1 MIGIGQFEKRNPEGF
16 EQLTGLS
23 SAKGLT
29 VPKGARLAV
38 ISCATQAVTWRD
50 DGTAPTASV
59 GVYLPVNTPFVYT
72 GNLNQLQFIEA
83 VASAVVNI
91 SYYS

>member
-1 MIGIGQFEKRNPEGF
+1 MIGIGQFEKRTPMGF
-16 EQLTGLS
+16 QQLTGLS

-29 VPKGARLAV
+29 VPPGARLAV
-38 ISCATQAVTWRD
+38 INCATQAITWRD

-59 GVYLPVNTPFVYT
+59 GMYLPVNEPFVYS
-72 GNLNQLQFIEA
+72 GNLNQLQFIE
-83 VASAVVNI
+83 VTASAVVNI